1 MENSFYTTL
10 TRQVGLLREMQ
21 TVANNIANL
30 STTGFRAEGV
40 VFAEHVRS
48 LGPGQDSVSM
58 AHAIGRHVHNSQGA
72 LTQTGSPF
80 DLAIEGEGYFL
91 IETAEGER
99 LTRAGHFVTDGNGE
113 LVTPDGYRLLDAG
126 GAPVFVPPDTASV
139 TIATDGTLSAD
150 GAPQT
155 VIGLWQPN
163 DPLDLQHRSGVL
175 FEAPAGVQPMLEYSV
190 FQGFLEDSN
199 VNPVAQIARMIE
211 VQRAYELGQNFL
223 DQEDERQRS
232 FLRIAGARN

>member
-1 MENSFYTTL
+1 MDNSFYATL
-10 TRQVGLLREMQ
+10 TRQSGLLQEMQ
-21 TVANNIANL
+21 TVANNIANM

-40 VFAEHVRS
+40 VFAEHVRVLGAGQES
-48 LGPGQDSVSM
+48 LSM
-58 AHAIGRHVHNSQGA
+58 AHAVGRHIHNAQGA
-72 LTQTGSPF
+72 LSQTGSPF

-91 IETAEGER
+91 IETPDGER
-99 LTRAGHFVTDGNGE
+99 LTRAGHFTTDPNGE

-126 GAPVFVPPDTASV
+126 GAPVFIPPDARS
-139 TIATDGTLSAD
+139 IAIANDGTLSAD

-155 VIGLWQPN
+155 VIGLWEPIEPN
-163 DPLDLQHRSGVL
+163 DLQHRSGVL
-175 FEAPAGVQPMLEYSV
+175 FEAPGGIQPMLEYSV

-223 DQEDERQRS
+223 DKEDERMRG
-232 FLRIAGARN
+232 FLRTVGARS

>member
-1 MENSFYTTL
+1 MENSFYASL
-10 TRQVGLLREMQ
+10 TRQSGLLQEMQ
-21 TVANNIANL
+21 TIANNIANL

-40 VFAEHVRS
+40 VFAEHVRA
-48 LGPGQDSVSM
+48 LGPGEESLSM
-58 AHAIGRHVHNSQGA
+58 AHAVGRHVYNGQGA

-91 IETAEGER
+91 IETPGGER
-99 LTRAGHFVTDGNGE
+99 LTRAGHFTTDANGE

-126 GAPVFVPPDTASV
+126 GAPIFVPPDASSI
-139 TIATDGTLSAD
+139 TIANDGTLSAD
-150 GAPQT
+150 GQPQT
-155 VIGLWQPN
+155 IIGLWEPIEPN
-163 DPLDLQHRSGVL
+163 DLVHRSGVM
-175 FEAPAGVQPMLEYSV
+175 FEATSGSVPMIEYSI

-223 DQEDERQRS
+223 DQEDERLRA
-232 FLRIAGARN
+232 FLRTAGART